1 MFTQC
6 WYNVGPASHTVSQHC
21 TGIGWMFRVC
31 WDVSP
36 WRSAWRVHD
45 PVWNQRRY
53 TGLNINSAMPPLTWS
68 SSHIERKET
77 MKFIWKIQAWS
88 TWLKPGSS
96 ASLARQSWAL
106 AMRHD
111 PPTLDTS
118 VNFAVGIYTIQNSKL
133 YVKHAETIIILLPVL
148 WSRSI
153 PEKFDE
159 EKNLNFVQHFHDS
172 GKNLTVLTTVAVGN
186 TVYHY
191 CKGYFT
197 LEGNS
202 MQITSAAEIFP
213 VNTKL
218 WYTIY
223 TTV

>member
-6 WYNVGPASHTVSQHC
+6 WYNAGPASHTVGQHC

-53 TGLNINSAMPPLTWS
+53 TGLNINSARPPLTWS

-77 MKFIWKIQAWS
+77 MKFIWKIQAGS

-111 PPTLDTS
+111 PTTLSYVSQFCCRNLYHSKQQVVCETCRNYYYSPSSS
-118 VNFAVGIYTIQNSKL
+118 VKQKYTRKVRRGEKSEFRTTL
-133 YVKHAETIIILLPVL
+133 
-148 WSRSI
+148 SR
-153 PEKFDE
+153 
-159 EKNLNFVQHFHDS
+159 Q
-172 GKNLTVLTTVAVGN
+172 
-186 TVYHY
+186 
-191 CKGYFT
+191 
-197 LEGNS
+197 
-202 MQITSAAEIFP
+202 
-213 VNTKL
+213 
-218 WYTIY
+218 W
-223 TTV
+223 